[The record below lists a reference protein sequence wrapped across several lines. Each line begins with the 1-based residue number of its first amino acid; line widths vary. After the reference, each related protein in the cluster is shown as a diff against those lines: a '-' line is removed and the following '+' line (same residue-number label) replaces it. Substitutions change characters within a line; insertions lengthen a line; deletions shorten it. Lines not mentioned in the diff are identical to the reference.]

1 MWALTTTL
9 NPIKGAELKP
19 DGYRIIVKKKK
30 AENVL
35 MWKLCKNINN
45 TTEMLQIGQ
54 KKPLKQIIYIKGL
67 QQETEELQGLK
78 WH

>member
-1 MWALTTTL
+1 
-9 NPIKGAELKP
+9 
-19 DGYRIIVKKKK
+19 
-30 AENVL
+30 